1 MYKKVVIEKLSEPV
15 GVNCNYNAKIFT
27 SVDNG
32 KTFSYCGNGKCLQ
45 TLKQAEEYKTA
56 IENN

>member
-1 MYKKVVIEKLSEPV
+1 MCKVVIEKLSEPV
-15 GVNCNYNAKIFT
+15 GVNYNYNARIFT

-32 KTFSYCGNGKCLQ
+32 KTFHYCGNGKYFQ